1 MFCKLWILILL
12 ELLKGSFCIKVDNL
26 FGYNIY
32 VFEIILFIVI
42 SKCCV

>member
-12 ELLKGSFCIKVDNL
+12 ELLKYSFSIKVYNL
-26 FGYNIY
+26 FGYNMY